1 MKTKTLVLLALLC
14 GSWMSHAQDTV
25 QPRYQSVFGDSNT
38 VWFNYYEYID
48 VEGIGTDA
56 RQSLPN
62 DTISIDGNVYNV
74 LRTIGNMSRGYH
86 PYTHP
91 YSFNETLEYLRESE
105 DHSKLYFKGSFVDLV
120 FPEVLIM
127 DLDLNVGDTL
137 DTHDWSE
144 IYKEYSYDTRT
155 NPIITIDTIYYRDGK
170 KILRTNYRK
179 MTDRNGWD
187 TLLFIEGVGPSFG
200 PYYAGYEDRMSLI
213 CYYRDG
219 EHLYRGITYGT
230 DSAYTLNPC
239 IRVYRYC
246 IIKQSE
252 DLAATIYP
260 NPVHDAFEIALP
272 AAATYNVAITTLTGC
287 VLQTET
293 VTGDK
298 LHVDIQHY
306 PNGVYLLSVVDHN
319 KNKATMKI
327 VKL

>member
-25 QPRYQSVFGDSNT
+25 PPRYQSVFGDSST
-38 VWFNYYEYID
+38 VWFNYYEYLND
-48 VEGIGTDA
+48 EGIGTDA
-56 RQSLPN
+56 RQSIPN

-74 LRTIGNMSRGYH
+74 LRTIEDLSGGYH
-86 PYTHP
+86 PYT
-91 YSFNETLEYLRESE
+91 FNEVLEYLRESE
-105 DHSKLYFKGSFVDLV
+105 DHSKLYFKGRFAHLL

-144 IYKEYSYDTRT
+144 IYKEHCYHTHP
-155 NPIITIDTIYYRDGK
+155 NPIITIDTIYYRDGR

-179 MTDRNGWD
+179 STYSNGWD

-239 IRVYRYC
+239 IRALEFGD

-252 DLAATIYP
+252 NLATTIYP
-260 NPVHDAFEIALP
+260 NPVHDAFDIVFP

-298 LHVDIQHY
+298 LHVDIQQY
-306 PNGVYLLSVVDHN
+306 PKGVYLLSVVDQN
-319 KNKATMKI
+319 NNKATMKI

>member
-38 VWFNYYEYID
+38 VWFNYYEYPTY
-48 VEGIGTDA
+48 EGIGTDA

-74 LRTIGNMSRGYH
+74 LRTIEDLSNGYH
-86 PYTHP
+86 PYTL
-91 YSFNETLEYLRESE
+91 NEVLEYLRESE
-105 DHSKLYFKGSFVDLV
+105 DHSKLYFKGRFAHLL

-144 IYKEYSYDTRT
+144 IYKEHCYHTHP
-155 NPIITIDTIYYRDGK
+155 NPIITIDTIYYRDGR

-179 MTDRNGWD
+179 STYSNGWD
-187 TLLFIEGVGPSFG
+187 TLLFIEGIGPSFG

-219 EHLYRGITYGT
+219 DHLYRGITYGT

-239 IRVYRYC
+239 IRALEFGD

-252 DLAATIYP
+252 NLATTIYP
-260 NPVHDAFEIALP
+260 NPMQNVFNIVFTTP
-272 AAATYNVAITTLTGC
+272 STYKVTITTSTGC
-287 VLQTET
+287 VIQTENICGNSICVDMDKRPRGIYF
-293 VTGDK
+293 VTITSSENRK
-298 LHVDIQHY
+298 QTL
-306 PNGVYLLSVVDHN
+306 
-319 KNKATMKI
+319 KI
-327 VKL
+327 IKI